1 MHRSR
6 CFSRRNIR
14 SSERRA
20 AASVEAALVLPVLVL
35 VTLLSVDVSQYLHAH
50 MVVSNASREGAR
62 MASRYEVETTYD
74 VKQAIVDYV
83 TNAFPNIASDTITG
97 AVKVSLS
104 DGASEMNG
112 DLTTLDSGQPMQI
125 TVTFDFTK
133 VRWLNMGMVSLN
145 GSDLSITTHCR
156 RD

>member
-1 MHRSR
+1 MRPASCSFRKISR
-6 CFSRRNIR
+6 GR
-14 SSERRA
+14 ERRG

-83 TNAFPNIASDTITG
+83 TEAFPNIAADTITS
-97 AVKVSLS
+97 AVKVSMT
-104 DGASEMNG
+104 DGTSEMTG
-112 DLTTLDSGQPMQI
+112 DLTTMDSGLPMQI

-133 VRWLNMGMVSLN
+133 IRWLNMGMVSLN
-145 GSDLSITTHCR
+145 GSQLSITTHCR